1 MNSRELRKYLQRGGL
16 IAYPTE
22 SCYGL
27 GCDPRN
33 RRAVR
38 RVLALKRRSVSK
50 GLILIAS
57 RMRQLRPY
65 LATLSLVQSNRMR
78 AIWPGPNTWLVPAA
92 RDCPAWLRG
101 RHDAIAVRVTAHR
114 GAAHLCELAGMAL
127 VSTSANLSGGKPAKT
142 AAECRRQFG
151 SRVLVISG
159 RIGARR
165 RPSTIRD
172 LVAGQIIRK

>member
-1 MNSRELRKYLQRGGL
+1 MDARRLRLFLIRGGVL
-16 IAYPTE
+16 AYPTE

-38 RVLALKRRSVSK
+38 RVLALKRRSVAK

-57 RMRQLRPY
+57 RVRQLRPY
-65 LATLSLVQSNRMR
+65 LATLSLSDSNRMR
-78 AIWPGPNTWLVPAA
+78 ALWPGPNTWLVPAA

-101 RHDAIAVRVTAHR
+101 RHDTIAVRVTAHR
-114 GAAHLCELAGMAL
+114 AAARLCELAGMAL

-142 AAECRRQFG
+142 AAECRRLFG
-151 SRVLVISG
+151 KRVLVIPG

-172 LVAGQIIRK
+172 LATGAIIRR